1 MKAFLAWHGEQLARL
16 PPSFYFPFRTQGHF
30 QYTPHQSFLS
40 SRFPPSSFTSFLPVI
55 PWVKS
60 MCPPT
65 PSCLHP
71 HQGPTK
77 ARSRSSRLPF
87 SSPRCHAAN
96 MPRAKRDLTHLFEG
110 FLYLHQGVPVCDG
123 LPWVCQHLVPVV
135 PSQAFGVDPH
145 TTDSN
150 DLVVTHSKGE
160 IEGLASVTRHA
171 LRKGGPAV
179 WASTPLV

>member
-1 MKAFLAWHGEQLARL
+1 MVSSWPGFLQVFIFHLGLRVAFDILHIKA
-16 PPSFYFPFRTQGHF
+16 
-30 QYTPHQSFLS
+30 FLS
-40 SRFPPSSFTSFLPVI
+40 SRFPPSSSISFLPVTL
-55 PWVKS
+55 WVKS
-60 MCPPT
+60 VCLPA
-65 PSCLHP
+65 PSHLHP

-123 LPWVCQHLVPVV
+123 LPWVRQHLIPVV
-135 PSQAFGVDPH
+135 PSQAFSVDPH

-160 IEGLASVTRHA
+160 REGLASVTRHA
-171 LRKGGPAV
+171 LRKGAPAV
-179 WASTPLV
+179 WASTLLV